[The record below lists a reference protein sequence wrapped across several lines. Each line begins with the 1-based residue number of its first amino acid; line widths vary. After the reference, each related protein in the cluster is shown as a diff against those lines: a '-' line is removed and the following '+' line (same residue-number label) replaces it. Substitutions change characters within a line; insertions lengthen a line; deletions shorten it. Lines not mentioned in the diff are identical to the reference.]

1 MAPSDCTVHR
11 SRTLTATATAFCQ
24 IERCR
29 GRVAV
34 GGGLSILCNNNGIL
48 RDGAFGSPKQ
58 HRGKIMRSDVSPI
71 DAAVYLALAAGGF
84 GAASWTGSAAVQAA
98 AIACLAAGSS
108 AALLLP
114 SPVEAAPGRLE
125 PLYGSHVAAILL
137 FALGAGLA
145 AAEGFDRLPNGL
157 PGAVP
162 FSLPPWLAV
171 GLGFGV
177 GASGIIAMDTVP
189 GEFAR
194 ASEGPDAGGPEIGGI
209 GSGEPGSARTVAAK
223 RGREAWAV
231 FLCFGLAVM
240 VLAEASDGVMAV
252 GISLVMALVAAL
264 TAVELK
270 AMLRQAD
277 LPAVAAAASAGDA
290 SPSQAADGAA
300 AD

>member
-1 MAPSDCTVHR
+1 
-11 SRTLTATATAFCQ
+11 
-24 IERCR
+24 
-29 GRVAV
+29 
-34 GGGLSILCNNNGIL
+34 
-48 RDGAFGSPKQ
+48 
-58 HRGKIMRSDVSPI
+58 MRSDVSPI
-71 DAAVYLALAAGGF
+71 DVTVYLALAAGGF
-84 GAASWTGSAAVQAA
+84 WAASWTGSAAVQAA

-108 AALLLP
+108 AALLLA
-114 SPVEAAPGRLE
+114 SPVEAASSRLE
-125 PLYGSHVAAILL
+125 PLYSSHVAAILL

-189 GEFAR
+189 G
-194 ASEGPDAGGPEIGGI
+194 SGTPD
-209 GSGEPGSARTVAAK
+209 SGRPTAAK

-231 FLCFGLAVM
+231 FLCFGLAGM

-264 TAVELK
+264 TAEELK
-270 AMLRQAD
+270 AMLRHAD
-277 LPAVAAAASAGDA
+277 LPAPAAAASAGDA
-290 SPSQAADGAA
+290 SPSHAADGTV